1 MADLTTNR
9 IPKATG
15 ATVVGDSAITDDG
28 TRITFMI
35 PVVQK
40 PAASVTPAANGDLV
54 FEATSNTTL
63 TIKYRGTDGTIRT
76 ATLTL
81 A

>member
-1 MADLTTNR
+1 MADLTVNR

-28 TRITFMI
+28 TRITFTI
-35 PVVQK
+35 PVVER
-40 PAASVTPAANGDLV
+40 PAATVTPAANGDFV
-54 FEATSNTTL
+54 VEKTSNTTL
-63 TIKYRGTDGTIRT
+63 TLKLRGSDGVVR
-76 ATLTL
+76 AVALTL

>member
-1 MADLTTNR
+1 MADLTTNK

-15 ATVVGDSAITDDG
+15 ATVIGDSAITDDG
-28 TRITFMI
+28 TRITFTI

-54 FEATSNTTL
+54 IEATSNTTL
-63 TIKYRGTDGTIRT
+63 TFKLRGTDGVTRS